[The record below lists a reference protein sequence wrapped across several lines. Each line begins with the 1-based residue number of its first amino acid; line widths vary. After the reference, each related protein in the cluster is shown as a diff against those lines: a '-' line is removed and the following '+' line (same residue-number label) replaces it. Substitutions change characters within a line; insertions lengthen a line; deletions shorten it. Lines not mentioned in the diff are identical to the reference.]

1 MSIKRLERLMFVQGG
16 MCFFCQ
22 LPLPKPDASIEHLFA
37 SANGGGTN
45 DENCVACCKAL
56 NAVLGNM
63 SLKEKFQ
70 VVLNQRGKF
79 KCPQANLAT
88 KSLVAAPPIN
98 SNVAQIQMQKPPPS
112 KSQSESFSLVL
123 ANLRRRGN
131 ARPRSLK
138 TLTTS
143 ISAIFPQGIASA
155 EVAAVIDELRSA
167 GIVNVADGK
176 LTYAL

>member
-16 MCFFCQ
+16 LCFFCQ
-22 LPLPKPDASIEHLFA
+22 LPLPKADASIEHLFA

-56 NAVLGNM
+56 NAVLGSM

-79 KCPQANLAT
+79 KCPQRGAT
-88 KSLVAAPPIN
+88 IAASPPAPVKSKVAPI
-98 SNVAQIQMQKPPPS
+98 QLDKPPTLSLP
-112 KSQSESFSLVL
+112 SESFSLVV
-123 ANLRRRGN
+123 ANLKRRGN
-131 ARPRSLK
+131 AKPRSIK

-143 ISAIFPQGIASA
+143 IAAIFSQGIADA
-155 EVAAVIDELRSA
+155 EVAAVINELQSA
-167 GIVNVADGK
+167 GLVKVDDGK
-176 LTYAL
+176 LTYTL

>member
-16 MCFFCQ
+16 LCFFCQ
-22 LPLPKPDASIEHLFA
+22 LPLPKADASIEHLFA

-56 NAVLGNM
+56 NAVLGSM

-79 KCPQANLAT
+79 KCPQGGATIPASPSVRVKSEVSPIQLDKPATLA
-88 KSLVAAPPIN
+88 L
-98 SNVAQIQMQKPPPS
+98 PS
-112 KSQSESFSLVL
+112 VNFSLVV
-123 ANLRRRGN
+123 ANLKRRGN
-131 ARPRSLK
+131 AKPRSIK

-143 ISAIFPQGIASA
+143 IAAIFPQGIAA
-155 EVAAVIDELRSA
+155 VEVAALIHELQSA
-167 GIVNVADGK
+167 GILKVDGGK

>member
-16 MCFFCQ
+16 LCFFCQ
-22 LPLPKPDASIEHLFA
+22 LPLPKADASIEHLFA

-56 NAVLGNM
+56 NAVLGSM

-79 KCPQANLAT
+79 KCPQGGAT
-88 KSLVAAPPIN
+88 IAASPPARVKSKVAPIQLDTTPTL
-98 SNVAQIQMQKPPPS
+98 SLP
-112 KSQSESFSLVL
+112 SESFSLVV
-123 ANLRRRGN
+123 ANLKRRGN
-131 ARPRSLK
+131 AKPRSIK

-143 ISAIFPQGIASA
+143 IAAIFPQGIADV
-155 EVAAVIDELRSA
+155 EVAAVIHELQSA
-167 GIVNVADGK
+167 GLVKVDGGK
-176 LTYAL
+176 LIYAL